1 MLEITIAIV
10 ISAIQKQL
18 LIQIIVNIFGLIEEI
33 QKLKLNVTGKLY
45 LISIKTYRLKN
56 IEKIIFQPNKIFVR
70 NDLFEKIIK
79 SCKATNLE
87 YLKLKEKLGLCLYE
101 VICDEQ
107 ELISTSEEIFTQP
120 DVKNKQLKE
129 QNEKLRKKIK

>member
-1 MLEITIAIV
+1 M
-10 ISAIQKQL
+10 
-18 LIQIIVNIFGLIEEI
+18 IQIIVNIFGLIEEI

-87 YLKLKEKLGLCLYE
+87 FLKLKEKLGLCLYE
-101 VICDEQ
+101 Q
-107 ELISTSEEIFTQP
+107 ELILMTEETFKKEKIITQH
-120 DVKNKQLKE
+120 DDENTQLKE
-129 QNEKLRKKIK
+129 ENRKVASRKVKSRK